1 MVVSLWVRFLLGLV
15 LRKSATE
22 SAKIKKAS

>member
-1 MVVSLWVRFLLGLV
+1 MVALTWDKFLQGLV

-22 SAKIKKAS
+22 SAKIKKES